1 MHRHIIFF
9 KMKRWLLP
17 VALLS
22 LLSACNSGEQARTQ
36 DVPEVTALVLE
47 AQTVPY
53 PMEYVGQTAGSREVQ
68 VRARV
73 SGILQ
78 QKNYVEGSIVKEND
92 LLFTIEPD
100 TYQAAYDDAKASLAQ
115 AQASYTQNKLNNA
128 RILQLYSEAVVSA
141 MERDNSVAA
150 YEESLAAV
158 NMAKAKLEQ
167 AKINLDYTEVR
178 APITGITSKEVV
190 TEGNLVNPAESTGL
204 LTTIVQLDPLYVNF
218 SIPGNEYLQFQEFQA
233 QGRLKVPGEEGYAV
247 EISLSNGQ
255 KYTTQGDLT
264 FMDRQ
269 VDAPT
274 GAIRARATLANPKAE
289 ILPGQFARVHVSG
302 AFLINSILVP
312 QRAVLKTQ
320 QGSMVYVIDDNNVAN
335 PRPIQI
341 AMGLGDNYLIE
352 NGLKAGERIMV
363 EGILKARPNEHVKI
377 VEPAKDAANKNQAGA
392 GENSQSQSKSAQ

>member
-1 MHRHIIFF
+1 MHEYIFYL
-9 KMKRWLLP
+9 KIKRWLLP

-22 LLSACNSGEQARTQ
+22 LLSACNNGEQAQTQ
-36 DVPEVTALVLE
+36 ETPEVTALVLE

-100 TYQAAYDDAKASLAQ
+100 SYQAAYDDAKAALAQ

-128 RILQLYSEAVVSA
+128 RILQLYSEAVVST
-141 MERDNSVAA
+141 MERDNSVAS
-150 YEESLAAV
+150 YEEALAAV
-158 NMAKAKLEQ
+158 NMAKARLEQ

-178 APITGITSKEVV
+178 APITGITSKEAV
-190 TEGNLVNPAESTGL
+190 TEGNLVNPSEASGL

-255 KYTTQGDLT
+255 KYKTQGDLT

-274 GAIRARATLANPKAE
+274 GAIRARATLSNPKAE

-320 QGSMVYVIDDNNVAN
+320 QGSMVYVIDDNNVAS

-377 VEPAKDAANKNQAGA
+377 VEPAKDAGNKSQTGTGA
-392 GENSQSQSKSAQ
+392 SAQSQGKSAQ

>member
-1 MHRHIIFF
+1 MLKHIFSDLNCRI
-9 KMKRWLLP
+9 LT
-17 VALLS
+17 VALLG
-22 LLSACNSGEQARTQ
+22 LLTACGNGQQAAPQ
-36 DVPEVTALVLE
+36 EAPEVTALVIE

-68 VRARV
+68 IRARV

-78 QKNYVEGSIVKEND
+78 QKNYVEGSIVQAED

-100 TYQAAYDDAKASLAQ
+100 TYKAAYDDARAALSQ
-115 AQASYTQNKLNNA
+115 AQASYTQHSLNNA
-128 RILQLYSEAVVSA
+128 RILKLYSEAVVSK

-167 AKINLDYTEVR
+167 AKINLGYTEVR

-190 TEGNLVNPAESTGL
+190 TEGNLVNPSEASGL
-204 LTTIVQLDPLYVNF
+204 LTTIVQLDPLYVDF

-233 QGRLKVPGEEGYAV
+233 QGRLKVPGAEGYTV

-255 KYTTQGDLT
+255 KYKTSGGLT

-320 QGSMVYVIDDNNVAN
+320 QGNMVYVIDDKNIAN
-335 PRPIQI
+335 PRHIQI
-341 AMGLGDNYLIE
+341 AMSLGDNYLVE
-352 NGLKAGERIMV
+352 NGLKPGERIMV
-363 EGILKARPNEHVKI
+363 EGILKAHPNEHVKI
-377 VEPAKDAANKNQAGA
+377 VEPAKDADNKNQPAPGGQA
-392 GENSQSQSKSAQ
+392 QSKGAQ

>member
-1 MHRHIIFF
+1 MPNYTVFPSFRL
-9 KMKRWLLP
+9 WVVS
-17 VALLS
+17 VALLG
-22 LLSACNSGEQARTQ
+22 LLSACGNGEQTHAQ
-36 DVPEVTALVLE
+36 EVPEVTAMVLE

-78 QKNYVEGSIVKEND
+78 KKAYVEGAIVKAGD
-92 LLFTIEPD
+92 LLFAIEPD
-100 TYQAAYDDAKASLAQ
+100 TYQATRNDAKAALDQ
-115 AQASYTQNKLNNA
+115 AQAAYTQQRLNNS
-128 RILQLYSEAVVSA
+128 RILQLYDEAVVSK

-158 NMAKAKLEQ
+158 NMAKARLQQ
-167 AKINLDYTEVR
+167 AEINLGYTEVR
-178 APITGITSKEVV
+178 APITGITSKEAV
-190 TEGNLVNPAESTGL
+190 TEGNLVNPSEASGL

-218 SIPGNEYLQFQEFQA
+218 SIPGNEYLQFQEFQT
-233 QGRLKVPGEEGYAV
+233 QGRLKVPGEEGYSV

-255 KYTTQGDLT
+255 KYKTSGNLT

-274 GAIRARATLANPKAE
+274 GAIRARATLANTQAE

-302 AFLINSILVP
+302 AFLINSILIP

-320 QGSMVYVIDDNNVAN
+320 QGDMVYVIDDQNVAN

-341 AMGLGDNYLIE
+341 AMALGDRYLIE
-352 NGLKAGERIMV
+352 NGLKAGERIML

-377 VEPAKDAANKNQAGA
+377 VEPAKDKGDKSQPAGSDDQD
-392 GENSQSQSKSAQ
+392 NSAQ

>member
-1 MHRHIIFF
+1 MHKHIFF
-9 KMKRWLLP
+9 AGAKRRILVL
-17 VALLS
+17 ALLG
-22 LLSACNSGEQARTQ
+22 LLSACGNGEQTGAQ
-36 DVPEVTALVLE
+36 EAPEVTALVLE

-78 QKNYVEGSIVKEND
+78 QKNYVEGSIVNADD

-100 TYQAAYDDAKASLAQ
+100 TYKAAYDDAKASLAQ
-115 AQASYTQNKLNNA
+115 AQATYTQHSLNNA
-128 RILQLYSEAVVSA
+128 RILKLYSEAVVSK

-150 YEESLAAV
+150 YEEALAAV
-158 NMAKAKLEQ
+158 NMAKARLDQ
-167 AKINLDYTEVR
+167 AAINLGYTEVR
-178 APITGITSKEVV
+178 APITGITSKEAV
-190 TEGNLVNPAESTGL
+190 TEGNLVNPTEASGL

-218 SIPGNEYLQFQEFQA
+218 SIPGNEYLQFQQFQA
-233 QGRLKVPGEEGYAV
+233 EGRLKVPGAEGYAV

-255 KYTTQGDLT
+255 KYKTSGDLT

-274 GAIRARATLANPKAE
+274 GGIRARATLANPKAE

-320 QGSMVYVIDDNNVAN
+320 QGEMVYVIDDKDVTN

-341 AMGLGDNYLIE
+341 AMNLGDYYLIE
-352 NGLKAGERIMV
+352 NGLKAGERIVV
-363 EGILKARPNEHVKI
+363 EGILKARPNEHVKVI
-377 VEPAKDAANKNQAGA
+377 EPAKNADNKSQAAGNGQAQDKN
-392 GENSQSQSKSAQ
+392 AQ

>member
-1 MHRHIIFF
+1 
-9 KMKRWLLP
+9 
-17 VALLS
+17 
-22 LLSACNSGEQARTQ
+22 
-36 DVPEVTALVLE
+36 
-47 AQTVPY
+47 
-53 PMEYVGQTAGSREVQ
+53 
-68 VRARV
+68 
-73 SGILQ
+73 
-78 QKNYVEGSIVKEND
+78 
-92 LLFTIEPD
+92 
-100 TYQAAYDDAKASLAQ
+100 
-115 AQASYTQNKLNNA
+115 
-128 RILQLYSEAVVSA
+128 

-158 NMAKAKLEQ
+158 NMAKAKLDQ

-178 APITGITSKEVV
+178 APITGITSKEAV
-190 TEGNLVNPAESTGL
+190 TEGNLVNPTEASGL

-218 SIPGNEYLQFQEFQA
+218 SIPGNEYLQFQQFQA
-233 QGRLKVPGEEGYAV
+233 EGRLKVPGAEGYTV

-255 KYTTQGDLT
+255 KYKTSGDLT

-274 GAIRARATLANPKAE
+274 GGIRARATLANSKAE

-320 QGSMVYVIDDNNVAN
+320 QGEMVYVIDDNNVAN

-341 AMGLGDNYLIE
+341 SMNLGDYYLIG

-377 VEPAKDAANKNQAGA
+377 VEPAKNTDNKNQPASGGQAQGKGA
-392 GENSQSQSKSAQ
+392 Q

>member
-1 MHRHIIFF
+1 MQKHIFSAGPKCRI
-9 KMKRWLLP
+9 LVL
-17 VALLS
+17 ALLG
-22 LLSACNSGEQARTQ
+22 LLSACGNGEQAGAPET
-36 DVPEVTALVLE
+36 PEVTALVLE

-78 QKNYVEGSIVKEND
+78 QKNYVEGSIVKAND

-100 TYQAAYDDAKASLAQ
+100 TYQAAYNDAKAALAQ
-115 AQASYTQNKLNNA
+115 AQAAYTQHSLNNA
-128 RILQLYSEAVVSA
+128 RILKLYSEAVVSK

-158 NMAKAKLEQ
+158 NMAKAKLDQ

-178 APITGITSKEVV
+178 APITGITSKEAV
-190 TEGNLVNPAESTGL
+190 TEGNLVNPTEASGL

-218 SIPGNEYLQFQEFQA
+218 SIPGNEYLQFQQFQA
-233 QGRLKVPGEEGYAV
+233 EGRLKVPGAEGYTV

-255 KYTTQGDLT
+255 KYKTSGDLT

-274 GAIRARATLANPKAE
+274 GGIRARATLANSKAE

-320 QGSMVYVIDDNNVAN
+320 QGEMVYVIDDNNVAN

-341 AMGLGDNYLIE
+341 SMNLGDYYLIG

-377 VEPAKDAANKNQAGA
+377 VEPAKNTDNKNQPASGGQA
-392 GENSQSQSKSAQ
+392 

>member
-1 MHRHIIFF
+1 MHKHIFF
-9 KMKRWLLP
+9 AGLKSRILVLTLLG
-17 VALLS
+17 
-22 LLSACNSGEQARTQ
+22 LLSACGNGAQTGSQE
-36 DVPEVTALVLE
+36 VPEVTALVLE

-78 QKNYVEGSIVKEND
+78 QKNYVEGSIVQAND

-100 TYQAAYDDAKASLAQ
+100 TYQATYNDAKASLAQ
-115 AQASYTQNKLNNA
+115 AQAAYTQHSLNNA
-128 RILQLYSEAVVSA
+128 RILKLYSEAVVSK

-158 NMAKAKLEQ
+158 NMAKARLDQ
-167 AKINLDYTEVR
+167 AAINLGYTEVR

-190 TEGNLVNPAESTGL
+190 TEGNLVNPTEASGL

-218 SIPGNEYLQFQEFQA
+218 SIPGNEYLQFQQFQVE
-233 QGRLKVPGEEGYAV
+233 GRLKVPGPEGYTV

-255 KYTTQGDLT
+255 KYKTSGDLT

-274 GAIRARATLANPKAE
+274 GGIRARATLSNPKAE

-302 AFLINSILVP
+302 AFLINCILVP

-320 QGSMVYVIDDNNVAN
+320 QGEMVYVIDDKNVAN

-341 AMGLGDNYLIE
+341 AMNLGDYYLIE

-363 EGILKARPNEHVKI
+363 EGILKAHPNEHVKI
-377 VEPAKDAANKNQAGA
+377 IEPAAKADNKNQAAGA
-392 GENSQSQSKSAQ
+392 DQAQDKNTQ

>member
-9 KMKRWLLP
+9 KMKRRLLL

-100 TYQAAYDDAKASLAQ
+100 TYQAAYDDAKAALAQ
-115 AQASYTQNKLNNA
+115 AQASYNQHKLNNA
-128 RILQLYSEAVVSA
+128 RILQLYPEAVVSA

-150 YEESLAAV
+150 YEEALAAV
-158 NMAKAKLEQ
+158 NMAKARLEQ

-178 APITGITSKEVV
+178 APITGITSKEAV
-190 TEGNLVNPAESTGL
+190 TEGNLVNPTEATGL

-302 AFLINSILVP
+302 AFLINSLLVP

-320 QGSMVYVIDDNNVAN
+320 QGDMVYVIDDNNVAN

-377 VEPAKDAANKNQAGA
+377 VEPAKDAANKNQTGTGA
-392 GENSQSQSKSAQ
+392 TAQAQGKSAQ

>member
-218 SIPGNEYLQFQEFQA
+218 SIPGNEYLQFQQFQA
-233 QGRLKVPGEEGYAV
+233 EGRLKVPGAEGYTV

-255 KYTTQGDLT
+255 KYKTSGDLT

-274 GAIRARATLANPKAE
+274 GGIRARATLANPKAE

-320 QGSMVYVIDDNNVAN
+320 QGEMVYVIDDKDVAN

-341 AMGLGDNYLIE
+341 AMNLGDYYLIE

-377 VEPAKDAANKNQAGA
+377 IEPAKNADNNQAA
-392 GENSQSQSKSAQ
+392 GNGQAQDKNAQ